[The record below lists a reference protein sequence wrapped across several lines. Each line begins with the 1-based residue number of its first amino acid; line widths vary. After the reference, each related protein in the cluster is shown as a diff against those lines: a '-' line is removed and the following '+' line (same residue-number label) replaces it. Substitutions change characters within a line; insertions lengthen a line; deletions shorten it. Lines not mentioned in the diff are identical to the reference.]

1 MLSFESGFIFQNS
14 QFILPSSSQYSNC
27 MAANALDAVGE
38 LYGLQTA
45 ARDSRS
51 AADAAHC
58 GKLHMVD
65 DAATCPVY
73 AVEGCGLWSAADD
86 LDDAGCCVC

>member
-1 MLSFESGFIFQNS
+1 MLWMQLEI
-14 QFILPSSSQYSNC
+14 
-27 MAANALDAVGE
+27 
-38 LYGLQTA
+38 YGLQTA
-45 ARDSRS
+45 ACDSRS

-58 GKLHMVD
+58 GMLHTVD

-86 LDDAGCCVC
+86 LDDAGCCVCCVGMLRDAMVCCESCG